1 MRRDVSPLRDE
12 ARPRKRFCP
21 PRTRSPH
28 LNLSQPPFEAWC
40 ADPVHPHFYSGWQ
53 LGDAFVFPPLQL
65 VHSPPANRM
74 LGDTIVSLLQCT
86 EPVPAT
92 RQPSTSLSIIPSKDA
107 EGSPSRW
114 RVPLLPGLLDTPS
127 QVCLPLHDT
136 LIPLSHFLHEWER
149 LPGVSLWVLRTIRT
163 GYTLQFGKNPPR
175 FDRVHLTVVNSA
187 SKASV
192 LQQELSSLLQ
202 KGAIEEV
209 PQSEVEQGFFSRY
222 FLVPK
227 RDGGLRPILDL
238 RRLNLSL
245 YKGKFKMLT
254 MRTIMSQVQEGD
266 WFVTIDLKDAYF
278 HIQVVHRHRT
288 FLRFAFGG
296 KAYQYKVLPFGL
308 ALAPRTFTKCMDAAL
323 APLRLQGIRVL
334 NYLDDW
340 LILAHSRELVSRHRD
355 IVLGHIHSL
364 GLRMNAKK
372 SVLLPSQRTVF
383 LGVRLDSVQM
393 QARLAPA
400 RIPVLTACLARFKLG
415 HHVSVGT
422 CRRLL
427 GLMAA
432 ASPVLPLGLL
442 RMRPFLWWMKELR
455 LHPTVPA
462 TRLIRVSRSCC
473 RHLLMWRDPVFLQS
487 GVRMGAIHHRHMI
500 TTDASM
506 TGWGAVFEG
515 RPASGEW
522 KEEFLFW
529 HINCLELRAVFLALK
544 YFLPVLGGY
553 HIIVRT
559 DNMAVVS
566 HINRQGGSR
575 SRTLDRLARH
585 LLLWSQDKFLSLRAV
600 HVPGVLNLAA
610 DFLSR
615 QKLKP
620 GEWMLNRQTVSQIW
634 DLFGKAEVDLFA
646 SQESSQ
652 CPLWFSLNFPTTLGI
667 DAFAHPWPNVSL
679 YAFPPIKSG
688 STMQSEGERCPSPSH
703 SPILALPDLVLGANS
718 PLVSASLGDSDQ
730 AGLTVPASGQDLAS
744 SAGALEVV
752 GMAHTGPR
760 AVIDS
765 LPAEVQETIAS
776 ARAPAT
782 RKLYSSKWGVFESWC
797 LTRAID
803 PVNCPVGPVLE
814 FLQERLTAGAAA
826 TTLRVYVAAIAARR
840 ELDEIPLGRH
850 RMVSAFMRGARR
862 LRPVRPTAVPS
873 WDLSVILEGL
883 VTAPFEPLE
892 SASDRI
898 LTLKVV
904 LLLALTSLKRVGDL
918 QAFSVS
924 ETCMDFAPGLVKV
937 TLRPRS
943 GYIPKVLSTSFRS
956 QVVTLHSFHPPPFAS
971 SEDERLHLLCPVRA
985 LKLYVDR
992 SKVWR
997 KSPQLLI
1004 CFGAGRRGLATSK
1017 QRISHWVRDAISLAY
1032 EAWNLPSPLSLRA
1045 HSTRGVASSQALFRG
1060 LPLEDICVAAGW
1072 SSMHTFVRFYNLD
1085 VDTAPGSQVLSV

>member
-1 MRRDVSPLRDE
+1 MRDE
-12 ARPRKRFCP
+12 FILIYSRSGSWGTLCLSPATVRPFAASGPRVWGHSRF
-21 PRTRSPH
+21 SPAAFG
-28 LNLSQPPFEAWC
+28 PC
-40 ADPVHPHFYSGWQ
+40 ADHLSVQHFTLHQPGQGRQGLS
-53 LGDAFVFPPLQL
+53 FVAEGAAAHDSVRLHIS
-65 VHSPPANRM
+65 VWGISPPASTGSTDGSKQR
-74 LGDTIVSLLQCT
+74 LQGFCSTAVAFLPPT
-86 EPVPAT
+86 ERSDRGNTAVGHRT
-92 RQPSTSLSIIPSKDA
+92 R
-107 EGSPSRW
+107 
-114 RVPLLPGLLDTPS
+114 
-127 QVCLPLHDT
+127 
-136 LIPLSHFLHEWER
+136 
-149 LPGVSLWVLRTIRT
+149 
-163 GYTLQFGKNPPR
+163 
-175 FDRVHLTVVNSA
+175 
-187 SKASV
+187 V
-192 LQQELSSLLQ
+192 LQPKGDGVLIFPLQ
-202 KGAIEEV
+202 REV
-209 PQSEVEQGFFSRY
+209 QDADDKNHHVSGPG
-222 FLVPK
+222 
-227 RDGGLRPILDL
+227 GGLVCHHRP
-238 RRLNLSL
+238 
-245 YKGKFKMLT
+245 
-254 MRTIMSQVQEGD
+254 EGC
-266 WFVTIDLKDAYF
+266 IF
-278 HIQVVHRHRT
+278 HIQVVQRHRR

-308 ALAPRTFTKCMDAAL
+308 ALAPRTFTKIMDAAL

-400 RIPVLTACLARFKLG
+400 RIPVFTACLARFKLG

-442 RMRPFLWWMKELR
+442 HMRPFLWWMKELR

-487 GVRMGAIHHRHMI
+487 GVRMGAIHRRHMI
-500 TTDASM
+500 TMDASM

-544 YFLPVLGGY
+544 YFLPVLGGH

-559 DNMAVVS
+559 DDMAVVS
-566 HINRQGGSR
+566 QGINRQGGSK

-615 QKLKP
+615 QKLEP

-634 DLFGKAEVDLFA
+634 DLFGKAEMDLFA
-646 SQESSQ
+646 STRVI
-652 CPLWFSLNFPTTLGI
+652 PVPALVLPKFPDDSGHSCVRPPMA
-667 DAFAHPWPNVSL
+667 DCQSVRVS
-679 YAFPPIKSG
+679 ANKADSG

-730 AGLTVPASGQDLAS
+730 AGLAVPASVQDLAS
-744 SAGALEVV
+744 SARTLEVV

-760 AVIDS
+760 AVIDD
-765 LPAEVQETIAS
+765 LPDEVQETIAS

-782 RKLYSSKWGVFESWC
+782 RNLYSSKWGVFESWC

-814 FLQERLTAGAAA
+814 FF
-826 TTLRVYVAAIAARR
+826 ARKA
-840 ELDEIPLGRH
+840 D
-850 RMVSAFMRGARR
+850 SRG
-862 LRPVRPTAVPS
+862 
-873 WDLSVILEGL
+873 G
-883 VTAPFEPLE
+883 
-892 SASDRI
+892 
-898 LTLKVV
+898 
-904 LLLALTSLKRVGDL
+904 
-918 QAFSVS
+918 
-924 ETCMDFAPGLVKV
+924 C
-937 TLRPRS
+937 
-943 GYIPKVLSTSFRS
+943 Y
-956 QVVTLHSFHPPPFAS
+956 HP
-971 SEDERLHLLCPVRA
+971 
-985 LKLYVDR
+985 
-992 SKVWR
+992 
-997 KSPQLLI
+997 
-1004 CFGAGRRGLATSK
+1004 
-1017 QRISHWVRDAISLAY
+1017 
-1032 EAWNLPSPLSLRA
+1032 
-1045 HSTRGVASSQALFRG
+1045 
-1060 LPLEDICVAAGW
+1060 
-1072 SSMHTFVRFYNLD
+1072 
-1085 VDTAPGSQVLSV
+1085 